1 MCTICYVYHIPYDY
15 QERLLEAHRKL
26 EVTYGD
32 VQEERANLENRL
44 KWGKRLFEFSDYARR
59 SI

>member
-1 MCTICYVYHIPYDY
+1 MCTSRYDFHIPYDY
-15 QERLLEAHRKL
+15 QEWLLEDHRKL

-32 VQEERANLENRL
+32 VQEERANLENKL
-44 KWGKRLFEFSDYARR
+44 KRGKRLFEFSDCARR

>member
-1 MCTICYVYHIPYDY
+1 MDKSLRFSHPYDY

-26 EVTYGD
+26 EVTSGD
-32 VQEERANLENRL
+32 VQEEWANLENRL
-44 KWGKRLFEFSDYARR
+44 KRGKRLFDFSDYARR

>member
-1 MCTICYVYHIPYDY
+1 MCIIRYAFHILYDY
-15 QERLLEAHRKL
+15 QERPLEAHRKL

-32 VQEERANLENRL
+32 VQEERANLENKL
-44 KWGKRLFEFSDYARR
+44 KRGKRLFEFSDYARR

>member
-1 MCTICYVYHIPYDY
+1 M
-15 QERLLEAHRKL
+15 EAHRKL